1 MTRIIYIFR
10 PPSTIVDVVVCNNM
24 VAIALSNNVLMRL
37 DLSNPSEID
46 RKYAKILEL
55 TSLFGYLRRPIRLVL
70 FVINVVV
77 PSESELTV
85 ATCN

>member
-1 MTRIIYIFR
+1 MTKLTRIIYIFR

-55 TSLFGYLRRPIRLVL
+55 TRLFGYLRRPIRLVL
-70 FVINVVV
+70 FIINVVV
-77 PSESELTV
+77 PAKVS
-85 ATCN
+85 

>member
-1 MTRIIYIFR
+1 M
-10 PPSTIVDVVVCNNM
+10 DVVVCNNM

-55 TSLFGYLRRPIRLVL
+55 VCLVCKEAYKTRLSA
-70 FVINVVV
+70 FFH
-77 PSESELTV
+77 
-85 ATCN
+85 

>member
-1 MTRIIYIFR
+1 
-10 PPSTIVDVVVCNNM
+10 M

>member
-1 MTRIIYIFR
+1 M
-10 PPSTIVDVVVCNNM
+10 DVVVCNNI

-55 TSLFGYLRRPIRLVL
+55 VCLVMKD
-70 FVINVVV
+70 VR
-77 PSESELTV
+77 
-85 ATCN
+85 